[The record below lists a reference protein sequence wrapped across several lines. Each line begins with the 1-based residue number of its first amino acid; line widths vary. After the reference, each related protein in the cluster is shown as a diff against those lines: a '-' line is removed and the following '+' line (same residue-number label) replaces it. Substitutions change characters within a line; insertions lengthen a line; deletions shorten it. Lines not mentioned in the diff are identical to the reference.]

1 MGILSKN
8 ILKNQFKKMKNDSI
22 VKEMCDDY
30 GVSKEE
36 VIVDMRESL
45 EWSTF
50 HTYEE
55 LENLNILQLR
65 HAISHSIDIS
75 NFRHASKVS
84 VEYKGYV
91 KNRLAPYLDDNGDL
105 IAEKVNDLLEQ
116 KKEDILQQEMC
127 APFVVINR
135 KRKNKGFNEYSED
148 EFYKANVIEIPELT
162 ELYGNCQRLFV
173 DQELKT
179 IVPCFISTTIEYNE
193 PGAFLKSL
201 EGPSFDER
209 YFIENKKLIDMVMKE
224 IKIILDKRNVT
235 MKDTYDY
242 YKKYFLGDNEEN
254 GRLMALLRSINYLS
268 ENLELQFKRS
278 LPTEY
283 SYLEEYSVEPVEQ
296 CINLITGNRETFVMA
311 RKNTLKK
318 LIKYGY
324 DDIVEEIKCMNQ

>member
-1 MGILSKN
+1 MGILSKAS
-8 ILKNQFKKMKNDSI
+8 LKTIITKMKNDKKLNEI
-22 VKEMCDDY
+22 CKTYHVT
-30 GVSKEE
+30 KEE
-36 VIVDMRESL
+36 AIADFIEDL

-65 HAISHSIDIS
+65 HAISNSIDIS

-84 VEYKGYV
+84 IEYKGYV
-91 KNRLAPYLDDNGDL
+91 KNRLAPYLDDNGEL
-105 IAEKVNDLLEQ
+105 IVEKVNDLLEQ

-127 APFVVINR
+127 APFVVINGN
-135 KRKNKGFNEYSED
+135 RKNKGLNEYSEE

-162 ELYGNCQRLFV
+162 ALYGNCQRLFV

-209 YFIENKKLIDMVMKE
+209 YFIENKKLTDMVMKE
-224 IKIILDKRNVT
+224 IKKILDKRHVV
-235 MKDTYDY
+235 MGDTYDY